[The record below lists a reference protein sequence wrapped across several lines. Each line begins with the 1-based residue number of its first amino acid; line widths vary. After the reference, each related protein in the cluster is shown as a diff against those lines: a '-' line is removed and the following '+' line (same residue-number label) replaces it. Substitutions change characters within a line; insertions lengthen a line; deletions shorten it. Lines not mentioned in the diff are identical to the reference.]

1 MTEGKKNGKLDR
13 RVQRTY
19 QQLTDAMGRLLLQ
32 KEWDQ
37 ITVQELCDEAMIR
50 RTTFYQHFRDMHDFM
65 LWRRKDRMEEFS
77 AFIADD
83 NPPEDPGDHFV
94 VLSTRVMD
102 YMNLHPQYEK
112 VVMATG
118 DRGIRMLE
126 SFLRHCADEVVI
138 CLNERGGINQKNSA
152 YAIPVLIE
160 FYVGGMLAALRWW
173 YANRKPCKQE
183 ELIQYL
189 RQIVERDLNL

>member
-1 MTEGKKNGKLDR
+1 MTEGKKNGKTDR
-13 RVQRTY
+13 RVLRTY
-19 QQLTDAMGRLLLQ
+19 QQLTDAMGRLLLR
-32 KEWDQ
+32 KEWNQ
-37 ITVQELCDEAMIR
+37 ITVQDLCDEAMIR

-65 LWRRKDRMEEFS
+65 LWRRKERMEEFS

-83 NPPEDPGDHFV
+83 DPPKDPGDHFV
-94 VLSTRVMD
+94 MLSTRVMD

-126 SFLRHCADEVVI
+126 TFLRHCADEVAVR
-138 CLNERGGINQKNSA
+138 LNERGGMDQKDSVH
-152 YAIPVLIE
+152 AIPVLIE

-173 YANRKPCKQE
+173 YANKKPCTQE
-183 ELIQYL
+183 ELIHYL
-189 RQIVERDLNL
+189 RRIVERDLNL